1 MNVFKL
7 SGNTKLQILFVAWL
21 TTFFI
26 FICLLFHVGVVEA
39 EGNTTSLSEQ
49 FGNGSTLDYLFNY
62 DESPLTLIGNS
73 DSYNSGYYTFD
84 SSSSDN
90 YTSVLTS
97 IANYPLLNTFT
108 ISGTTYNL
116 SDFSNFCAFKHNDD
130 IYICLSNY
138 DFYYYYKVYNTGVST
153 IGHIYCG
160 GGYVY
165 INTRTNSYDY
175 YDTFSDVSFY
185 MYRDSNNDVVENP
198 RRLVD
203 IYNNSSVLI
212 SNCPIYSVGWE
223 HNGSSEVNGGYLVS
237 SWEYDIAYNK
247 FGVSSGSSTEN
258 DLNNLFLNNAHWTF
272 SIPKGNDSRGFP
284 KSFLDNG
291 KAVFSGLLNKYQS
304 DHLDNFYFHYTF
316 YIQPQ
321 YQQGTGSGDSGG
333 GGHPISILDAFRQ
346 NEITNN
352 TTFFPPVFQFN
363 LNGQTYYNQTMREFN
378 SAGQSCTFFTTE
390 YLFDNCFYQGD
401 SFNDYIENWH
411 FSNMTNCYLYCTAVM
426 FSTGG
431 GVSGTCQAWYDLCTG
446 QSGVT
451 SENMT
456 INPDPYNPDS
466 ITPPSTT
473 TTSGQFGNII
483 INNNNT
489 LNGGSGLPIGST
501 ATQQE
506 QASFFKL
513 FNPVKFFLG
522 LLTGSNSSTGE
533 ELRQSLGVNNWLTI
547 MTTTFSFIPPS
558 FINGLGVFF
567 KVTLGILII
576 GLIFRVILDLL

>member
-333 GGHPISILDAFRQ
+333 G
-346 NEITNN
+346 
-352 TTFFPPVFQFN
+352 
-363 LNGQTYYNQTMREFN
+363 
-378 SAGQSCTFFTTE
+378 
-390 YLFDNCFYQGD
+390 
-401 SFNDYIENWH
+401 
-411 FSNMTNCYLYCTAVM
+411 
-426 FSTGG
+426 
-431 GVSGTCQAWYDLCTG
+431 VSGTCQAWYDLCTG